1 MSTADSFDGTF
12 QVTPGAR
19 RRERKPV
26 VPNEVF
32 ATLVFIFTELM
43 FFGGLVSAHTIT
55 RGLWPMWPPPGQPRL
70 PIEATAF
77 NTAVLVAS
85 AVLMVVAGRREALGQ
100 ARAPLTGAM
109 LLGAFFVA
117 AQGYEWVGMLSQGLT
132 LTSSNHGA
140 FFYLIVGTHAVHVLA
155 GLAVL
160 IMLRARLVAGT
171 LTSSGFQAGRV
182 FWYFV
187 VALWPVL
194 YWRVYL

>member
-1 MSTADSFDGTF
+1 MSTLGTFDGGF
-12 QVTPGAR
+12 QVTPPAR
-19 RRERKPV
+19 RRERKQV
-26 VPNEVF
+26 VPNAVF
-32 ATLVFIFTELM
+32 GTLVFVFTEMM

-55 RGLWPMWPPPGQPRL
+55 RDLWPMWPPPGQPRL

-85 AVLMVVAGRREALGQ
+85 AVLMVIAGRRHAVGA

-109 LLGAFFVA
+109 LLGAFFVL
-117 AQGYEWVGMLSQGLT
+117 AQGYEWVGLLGEGLT

-160 IMLRARLVAGT
+160 VWLRARLVAGR
-171 LTSSGFQAGRV
+171 LTEAGFQAGRV